1 MDRSWEYINRSQTN
15 ECGIFGTETAQFLFW
30 EYINGLFRCSAWNIL
45 DDENGMMVM
54 HDGEADNNDNHDEQ
68 Y

>member
-1 MDRSWEYINRSQTN
+1 MGF
-15 ECGIFGTETAQFLFW
+15 C
-30 EYINGLFRCSAWNIL
+30 CSAWNIL
-45 DDENGMMVM
+45 DDENGMMDM